1 MLFFHCLII
10 LVLQLRK
17 VRQNRDIEIFLLRV
31 ILQRRSLFFKSISFC
46 LVTIPCS
53 SKRWMKSNL
62 FEKHCF
68 AHKHNSENI
77 LYEMIVFPHTCTGRS
92 NFYGHLNCLNY
103 NCLSSDKVFFIV
115 IAQSE
120 YRFLSVHD
128 SVWICQMYV
137 KFGLSFGYE
146 KINSMIYKIL
156 QS

>member
-1 MLFFHCLII
+1 MCYFFHCWII

-53 SKRWMKSNL
+53 SKRWMISNL
-62 FEKHCF
+62 WKHCF

-103 NCLSSDKVFFIV
+103 NCLSSDKVFLYCYCSIWIYVFELSWFSMNLSNVRYIWFIIMV
-115 IAQSE
+115 RIWK
-120 YRFLSVHD
+120 D
-128 SVWICQMYV
+128 
-137 KFGLSFGYE
+137 GLYD
-146 KINSMIYKIL
+146 I
-156 QS
+156 

>member
-1 MLFFHCLII
+1 MCYFFHCSII

-31 ILQRRSLFFKSISFC
+31 ILQRRSLFFKSVFRFVWWPFHAVVKDEWKVIY
-46 LVTIPCS
+46 
-53 SKRWMKSNL
+53 
-62 FEKHCF
+62 EKHCF

-128 SVWICQMYV
+128 SVWICQMCV
-137 KFGLSFGYE
+137 IFGS
-146 KINSMIYKIL
+146 S
-156 QS
+156 